1 MAEDNIKFYDN
12 IIPLEFRDVL
22 YSYASRCNFKIGW
35 NDFASGEHITDPN
48 LHSEWSL
55 EDLNRTKILEF
66 IKPCIKETSWFT
78 NENLSTAVLN
88 LVKSEDV
95 HHIHSHRGSQVVLV
109 YLNLNWRDGWYGET
123 LFFDKFDFN
132 KIIFASAFVP
142 GRIILFDGQIPHTIR
157 PQSKV
162 GPKFRMTLSLF
173 YNKQ

>member
-1 MAEDNIKFYDN
+1 MGPWRI
-12 IIPLEFRDVL
+12 
-22 YSYASRCNFKIGW
+22 
-35 NDFASGEHITDPN
+35 
-48 LHSEWSL
+48 
-55 EDLNRTKILEF
+55 LNRTKILEF

-78 NENLSTAVLN
+78 NENISTAVLN